1 MQNLI
6 VRITQ
11 ENLNLIKEDKIGC
24 FILAESL
31 SEDFARGFTAKARQQ
46 GKLVL
51 TFGEQALEKYMDY
64 KADGLVV
71 DTIKE
76 SMPQKIIRQIKEK
89 APKAILGVVTRNR
102 RHEAMLV
109 SECEPDFIIFKFW
122 RDGFEANAELLKWYG
137 ELFLIQNAVWP
148 QEGVDCTALP
158 ADFLIAED
166 AGLS

>member
-11 ENLNLIKEDKIGC
+11 ENLNLINEEKIGC
-24 FILAESL
+24 FILTETL
-31 SEDFARGFTAKARQQ
+31 SENFARDFTAMAQRK

-51 TFGEQALEKYMDY
+51 ASGEQALENYQKF

-76 SMPQKIIRQIKEK
+76 SAPQKIVRQIKEK
-89 APKAILGVVTRNR
+89 APKAVLGVVTRNR

-122 RDGFEANAELLKWYG
+122 RDGFDANAELLKWYG

-148 QEGVDCTALP
+148 QDGADCFDLP
-158 ADFLIAED
+158 ADFLISD
-166 AGLS
+166 DVNL